1 MFSPD
6 CSEIRS
12 NTCISVYYQK
22 QKMKTT
28 ILSAAPRK
36 KPAFMEGFSTNA
48 DPLCYTYTITDRHCK
63 TMQYR
68 FQVRY
73 MNEKVLHIVEYDK
86 IISRLE
92 EHADSQPGKKL
103 CRELVPM
110 DSLFEIE
117 HAQAQTESALSHLFR
132 KGSISF
138 GNNRD
143 FNYMFGALSVGASLS
158 MPELLQL
165 ASFLDNVGRIRNY
178 GLSKDGER
186 SEIRTRGNSGGKKSG
201 KSASSEKSSQPA
213 ISSAG
218 TDQAEDRPDV
228 LFDLFDCLYPVPS
241 LSAEIRRC
249 ILSEEQVADD
259 ASPALR
265 KVRREMQMTGDKVHQ
280 QLAKMVNTTYSAY
293 LQDNVI
299 TLRGDRYCIPVKAEY
314 KSQVPGLI
322 HDQSSTG
329 STLFIEPAAIV
340 NLNNQLRELAIQ
352 EKKEIEKILASLSAQ
367 AGDHLMELKDDAQ
380 NMTQLDFIFARADL
394 AMEQNATRPVF
405 NDKFYINIRQ
415 GRHPLIDPKKV
426 VPIDIELGSDYDM
439 VIITGPNTGGKTVTL
454 KTVGLFE
461 LMGMAGLH
469 IPAGDRSE
477 LSLFREVF
485 ADIGDEQSIEQSLS
499 TFSSHMKTIVDIFR
513 RVDRQCL
520 CLFDELGAG
529 TDPTEGAALAI
540 SILNFCHV
548 RKIRTLATTHYAEL
562 KAYAMRTEGIVN
574 ASCEFNVETLQPT
587 YRLMVGIP
595 GKSNAFAISQ
605 KLGLPNYIIETAKE
619 QLSQDAQNFED
630 LLSDL
635 EKARQQLHREQEES
649 ARMRESLEKER
660 KALQNKERQFEK
672 RREELLQKANED
684 ARDILARAKEE
695 ADQAI
700 SDLRKASQGGRKG
713 GDLSSMERTRTAL
726 RNKVNEKNASLKFDK
741 EPAAPAGKKLRASDL
756 HIGDKVRVVSM
767 GLTGTV
773 SALPDRN
780 GKVSVRC
787 GILQSKVDLSDLR
800 LVAEDA
806 FGNTLDAYGNPV
818 GGAAGSQKRS
828 GSAMKRAFRDADK
841 AASSGKD
848 MDLSRGSSVSPELNL
863 LGLTTDDAI
872 WKLDKYLD
880 EARVS
885 HLQSVRIVH
894 GKGTGALRNAVHQYL
909 RRQKWI
915 KSFRIGDFGEGDAGV
930 TIVTLKD

>member
-1 MFSPD
+1 
-6 CSEIRS
+6 
-12 NTCISVYYQK
+12 
-22 QKMKTT
+22 
-28 ILSAAPRK
+28 
-36 KPAFMEGFSTNA
+36 
-48 DPLCYTYTITDRHCK
+48 
-63 TMQYR
+63 
-68 FQVRY
+68 

-86 IISRLE
+86 IIAQLE
-92 EHADSQPGKKL
+92 EHADSLPGKKL
-103 CRELVPM
+103 CRDLQPM
-110 DSLFEIE
+110 DNLFDIE

-143 FNYMFGALSVGASLS
+143 FGYMFGALSVGSSLS

-165 ASFLDNVGRIRNY
+165 ASFLDNVGRVRAY
-178 GLSKDGER
+178 GLSRDGER
-186 SEIRTRGNSGGKKSG
+186 QNPMGRVSGSR
-201 KSASSEKSSQPA
+201 
-213 ISSAG
+213 SSAG
-218 TDQAEDRPDV
+218 ADSPKKGRNASAASESRNSGNAQGTHGPEAEEESVDV
-228 LFDLFDCLYPVPS
+228 LYDLFDCLYPVPG

-249 ILSEEQVADD
+249 IISEEQVADD

-265 KVRREMQMTGDKVHQ
+265 KIRREIQQTGDRVHQ

-293 LQDNVI
+293 LQDSVI

-322 HDQSSTG
+322 HDQSSSG

-340 NLNNQLRELAIQ
+340 SLNNSLRELALQ
-352 EKKEIEKILASLSAQ
+352 EKKEIEKILASLSAE

-405 NDKFYINIRQ
+405 NDKYYIHIRQ
-415 GRHPLIDPKKV
+415 GRHPLIDKKKV
-426 VPIDIELGSDYDM
+426 VPIDVELGGEYDM
-439 VIITGPNTGGKTVTL
+439 IIITGPNTGGKTVTL

-477 LSLFREVF
+477 LSLFRDVF

-548 RKIRTLATTHYAEL
+548 RHIRTLATTHYAEL
-562 KAYAMRTEGIVN
+562 KAYAMRTDGVVN

-619 QLSQDAQNFED
+619 QLSQEEKNFED
-630 LLSDL
+630 LLADL
-635 EKARQQLHREQEES
+635 ETSRQKLRAEQEES
-649 ARMRESLEKER
+649 ARLRASLEKDR
-660 KALQNKERQFEK
+660 KALRDREKQFEK

-684 ARDILARAKEE
+684 ARKILEQAKEE
-695 ADQAI
+695 ADKAI
-700 SDLRKASQGGRKG
+700 SDLRKAAQSGPTKPSPTCAR
-713 GDLSSMERTRTAL
+713 LPRAEERGAICPPW
-726 RNKVNEKNASLKFDK
+726 S
-741 EPAAPAGKKLRASDL
+741 APAQPSATRSTRRAPRRPPP
-756 HIGDKVRVVSM
+756 KRKF
-767 GLTGTV
+767 
-773 SALPDRN
+773 P
-780 GKVSVRC
+780 
-787 GILQSKVDLSDLR
+787 
-800 LVAEDA
+800 
-806 FGNTLDAYGNPV
+806 P
-818 GGAAGSQKRS
+818 AGSS
-828 GSAMKRAFRDADK
+828 GPATSMSATGSA
-841 AASSGKD
+841 SS
-848 MDLSRGSSVSPELNL
+848 PW
-863 LGLTTDDAI
+863 A
-872 WKLDKYLD
+872 
-880 EARVS
+880 
-885 HLQSVRIVH
+885 
-894 GKGTGALRNAVHQYL
+894 
-909 RRQKWI
+909 
-915 KSFRIGDFGEGDAGV
+915 
-930 TIVTLKD
+930 

>member
-1 MFSPD
+1 
-6 CSEIRS
+6 
-12 NTCISVYYQK
+12 
-22 QKMKTT
+22 
-28 ILSAAPRK
+28 
-36 KPAFMEGFSTNA
+36 
-48 DPLCYTYTITDRHCK
+48 
-63 TMQYR
+63 
-68 FQVRY
+68 
-73 MNEKVLHIVEYDK
+73 MNEKVLHIVEFDK
-86 IISRLE
+86 IIARLE

-103 CRELVPM
+103 CRELLPL

-143 FNYMFGALSVGASLS
+143 FGYMFGALSVGASLS

-186 SEIRTRGNSGGKKSG
+186 SEIKGRNVNSAKGTGREKAG
-201 KSASSEKSSQPA
+201 ASAP
-213 ISSAG
+213 
-218 TDQAEDRPDV
+218 DQDDPHADV
-228 LFDLFDCLYPVPS
+228 LYDLFDCLYPVPG

-249 ILSEEQVADD
+249 ILSEDQVADD
-259 ASPALR
+259 ASAALR
-265 KVRREMQMTGDKVHQ
+265 KIRREMQMTGDKVHQ

-322 HDQSSTG
+322 HDQSSSG
-329 STLFIEPAAIV
+329 STLFIEPAAV
-340 NLNNQLRELAIQ
+340 VSLNNTLRELALQ
-352 EKKEIEKILASLSAQ
+352 EKKEIDKILASLSAE
-367 AGDHLMELKDDAQ
+367 AGEHLMELKDDAR
-380 NMTQLDFIFARADL
+380 NMTELDFIFARADL

-405 NDKFYINIRQ
+405 NDKYYINIRH

-439 VIITGPNTGGKTVTL
+439 IIITGPNTGGKTVTL

-469 IPAGDRSE
+469 IPTGDRSE

-548 RKIRTLATTHYAEL
+548 RHIRTLATTHYAEL

-619 QLSQDAQNFED
+619 QLSQEAQNFED

-635 EKARQQLHREQEES
+635 ERARQQLRAEQEES
-649 ARMRESLEKER
+649 ARMRAALEKDR
-660 KALQNKERQFEK
+660 KILKDKEKQFEK

-684 ARDILARAKEE
+684 ARDILAKAKED

-700 SDLRKASQGGRKG
+700 SDLRKAAQSGRG

-726 RNKVNEKNASLKFDK
+726 RSKVNEKNASIKFKK
-741 EPAAPAGKKLRASDL
+741 EPAAPAGKKVRASDL
-756 HIGDKVRVVSM
+756 HVGDKVRVVSM

-806 FGNTLDAYGNPV
+806 FGNTLDAFGNPV
-818 GGAAGSQKRS
+818 GGSEKRS
-828 GSAMKRAFRDADK
+828 GSAIKRAFRDADK
-841 AASSGKD
+841 ASSSGKE
-848 MDLSRGSSVSPELNL
+848 MDLSHSSTVSPELNL

-909 RRQKWI
+909 RKQKWI
-915 KSFRIGDFGEGDAGV
+915 KSFRLGDFGEGDAGV
-930 TIVTLKD
+930 TIVTLRN

>member
-1 MFSPD
+1 
-6 CSEIRS
+6 
-12 NTCISVYYQK
+12 
-22 QKMKTT
+22 
-28 ILSAAPRK
+28 
-36 KPAFMEGFSTNA
+36 
-48 DPLCYTYTITDRHCK
+48 
-63 TMQYR
+63 
-68 FQVRY
+68 
-73 MNEKVLHIVEYDK
+73 MNEKVLHIVEFDK
-86 IISRLE
+86 IIARLE

-103 CRELVPM
+103 CRELLPL

-143 FNYMFGALSVGASLS
+143 FGYMFGALSVGASLS

-186 SEIRTRGNSGGKKSG
+186 SEIKGRNVNSAKGTGREKAG
-201 KSASSEKSSQPA
+201 ASAP
-213 ISSAG
+213 
-218 TDQAEDRPDV
+218 DQDDPHADV
-228 LFDLFDCLYPVPS
+228 LYDLFDCLYPVPG

-249 ILSEEQVADD
+249 ILSEDQVADD
-259 ASPALR
+259 ASAALR
-265 KVRREMQMTGDKVHQ
+265 KIRREMQMTGDKVHQ

-322 HDQSSTG
+322 HDQSSSG
-329 STLFIEPAAIV
+329 STLFIEPAAV
-340 NLNNQLRELAIQ
+340 VSLNNTLRELALQ
-352 EKKEIEKILASLSAQ
+352 EKKEIDKILASLSAE
-367 AGDHLMELKDDAQ
+367 AGEHLMELKDDAR
-380 NMTQLDFIFARADL
+380 NMTELDFIFARADL

-405 NDKFYINIRQ
+405 NDKYYINIRH

-439 VIITGPNTGGKTVTL
+439 IIITGPNTGGKTVTL

-548 RKIRTLATTHYAEL
+548 RHIRTLATTHYAEL

-619 QLSQDAQNFED
+619 QLSQEAQNFED

-635 EKARQQLHREQEES
+635 ERARQQLRAEQEES
-649 ARMRESLEKER
+649 ARMRAALEKDR
-660 KALQNKERQFEK
+660 KILKDKEKQFEK

-684 ARDILARAKEE
+684 ARDILAKAKED

-700 SDLRKASQGGRKG
+700 SDLRKAAQSGRG
-713 GDLSSMERTRTAL
+713 GDLSSMERTRTTL
-726 RNKVNEKNASLKFDK
+726 RSKVNEKNASIKFKK
-741 EPAAPAGKKLRASDL
+741 EPAAPAGKKVRASDL
-756 HIGDKVRVVSM
+756 HVGDKVRVVSM

-806 FGNTLDAYGNPV
+806 FGNTLDAFGNPV
-818 GGAAGSQKRS
+818 GGSEKRS
-828 GSAMKRAFRDADK
+828 GSAIKRAFRDADK
-841 AASSGKD
+841 ASSSGKE
-848 MDLSRGSSVSPELNL
+848 MDLSHSSTVSPELNL

-909 RRQKWI
+909 RKQKWI
-915 KSFRIGDFGEGDAGV
+915 KSFRLGDFGEGDAGV
-930 TIVTLKD
+930 TIVTLRN

>member
-1 MFSPD
+1 
-6 CSEIRS
+6 
-12 NTCISVYYQK
+12 
-22 QKMKTT
+22 
-28 ILSAAPRK
+28 
-36 KPAFMEGFSTNA
+36 
-48 DPLCYTYTITDRHCK
+48 
-63 TMQYR
+63 
-68 FQVRY
+68 

-86 IISRLE
+86 IIARLE

-103 CRELVPM
+103 CRDLLPM
-110 DSLFEIE
+110 DNLFDIE
-117 HAQAQTESALSHLFR
+117 HAQAQTESALAHLFR

-143 FNYMFGALSVGASLS
+143 FSYMFGALSVGSPLS

-165 ASFLDNVGRIRNY
+165 ASFLDNVGRIRSY
-178 GLSKDGER
+178 GLSGE
-186 SEIRTRGNSGGKKSG
+186 EDRTD
-201 KSASSEKSSQPA
+201 
-213 ISSAG
+213 AG
-218 TDQAEDRPDV
+218 TDV

-241 LSAEIRRC
+241 LSAQIRRC
-249 ILSEEQVADD
+249 ILSEDQVADD

-265 KVRREMQMTGDKVHQ
+265 RIRRDMQLTGDRVHQ
-280 QLAKMVNTTYSAY
+280 QLAKMVNTTYSSF

-299 TLRGDRYCIPVKAEY
+299 TMRGDRYCIPVKAEY

-340 NLNNQLRELAIQ
+340 TLNNTLRELALQ
-352 EKKEIEKILASLSAQ
+352 EKKEIEKILASLSAE
-367 AGDHLMELKDDAQ
+367 AGEHLMELKDDAK

-405 NDKFYINIRQ
+405 NDRYYINIRH
-415 GRHPLIDPKKV
+415 GRHPLIDKKKV
-426 VPIDIELGSDYDM
+426 VPIDIELGDSYDM

-477 LSLFREVF
+477 LSLFRDVF

-540 SILNFCHV
+540 AILNFCHV
-548 RKIRTLATTHYAEL
+548 RRIRTLATTHYAEL

-630 LLSDL
+630 LLADL
-635 EKARQQLHREQEES
+635 ERSRQQLRAQKEASDRLRAQ
-649 ARMRESLEKER
+649 LEKEQ
-660 KALQNKERQFEK
+660 KALRDREQQFEK

-684 ARDILARAKEE
+684 ARTILEKAKEE

-700 SDLRKASQGGRKG
+700 SDLRKAASKT

-726 RNKVNEKNASLKFDK
+726 RNKVNEKNAKVK
-741 EPAAPAGKKLRASDL
+741 RKPEAAPAGRKVRAQDL
-756 HIGDKVRVVSM
+756 HVGDRVKVISM

-773 SALPDRN
+773 SALPDRS

-787 GILQSKVDLSDLR
+787 GILQSKVELSDLI
-800 LVAEDA
+800 LLAEDVS
-806 FGNTLDAYGNPV
+806 GNLLDAGGRPV
-818 GGAAGSQKRS
+818 GSGKQG
-828 GSAMKRAFRDADK
+828 GSAIKRAFQDADR
-841 AASSGKD
+841 ASSTGSK

-863 LGLTTDDAI
+863 LGLTTDDAVYR
-872 WKLDKYLD
+872 LDKYLD
-880 EARVS
+880 EARMS

-894 GKGTGALRNAVHQYL
+894 GKGTGALRNAVQQYL
-909 RRQKWI
+909 RKQKWI
-915 KSFRIGDFGEGDAGV
+915 RSYRLGDFGEGDAGV
-930 TIVTLKD
+930 TIVTLRE

>member
-1 MFSPD
+1 
-6 CSEIRS
+6 
-12 NTCISVYYQK
+12 
-22 QKMKTT
+22 
-28 ILSAAPRK
+28 
-36 KPAFMEGFSTNA
+36 
-48 DPLCYTYTITDRHCK
+48 
-63 TMQYR
+63 
-68 FQVRY
+68 

-103 CRELVPM
+103 CRELLPM
-110 DSLFEIE
+110 DNLFEIE

-178 GLSKDGER
+178 GLSKDGDR
-186 SEIRTRGNSGGKKSG
+186 SEIKENK
-201 KSASSEKSSQPA
+201 EK
-213 ISSAG
+213 G
-218 TDQAEDRPDV
+218 PDV

-265 KVRREMQMTGDKVHQ
+265 KVRRDMQLTGDKVHQ
-280 QLAKMVNTTYSAY
+280 QLAKMVNSTYSAY

-340 NLNNQLRELAIQ
+340 SLNNQLRELALQ
-352 EKKEIEKILASLSAQ
+352 EKKEIEKILAALSAE
-367 AGDHLMELKDDAQ
+367 AGEHLMELKDDAQ

-415 GRHPLIDPKKV
+415 GRHPLIDSKKV
-426 VPIDIELGSDYDM
+426 VPIDIELGADYNM
-439 VIITGPNTGGKTVTL
+439 IIITGPNTGGKTVTL

-540 SILNFCHV
+540 SILNFCHI

-635 EKARQQLHREQEES
+635 EKTRQQLRREQEES
-649 ARMRESLEKER
+649 ERMRAALEKDR

-684 ARDILARAKEE
+684 ARDILAKAKEE

-700 SDLRKASQGGRKG
+700 SDLRKASQGGKKG

-726 RNKVNEKNASLKFDK
+726 RNKVNEKNASMKFK
-741 EPAAPAGKKLRASDL
+741 NEPAAPAGKKLRASDL
-756 HIGDKVRVVSM
+756 HVGDKVRVVSM

-780 GKVSVRC
+780 GKVNVRC

-806 FGNTLDAYGNPV
+806 FGNTLDAHGNPV
-818 GGAAGSQKRS
+818 GGSEKRS
-828 GSAMKRAFRDADK
+828 GSAIRRAFRDADK
-841 AASSGKD
+841 ASSSGKD

-930 TIVTLKD
+930 TIVTLKE

>member
-1 MFSPD
+1 
-6 CSEIRS
+6 
-12 NTCISVYYQK
+12 
-22 QKMKTT
+22 
-28 ILSAAPRK
+28 
-36 KPAFMEGFSTNA
+36 
-48 DPLCYTYTITDRHCK
+48 
-63 TMQYR
+63 
-68 FQVRY
+68 

-86 IISRLE
+86 IIARLE

-103 CRELVPM
+103 CRDLLPM
-110 DSLFEIE
+110 DNLFDIE
-117 HAQAQTESALSHLFR
+117 HAQAQTESALAHLFR

-143 FNYMFGALSVGASLS
+143 FSYMFGALSVGSSLS

-165 ASFLDNVGRIRNY
+165 ASFLDNVGRIRSY
-178 GLSKDGER
+178 GLSGE
-186 SEIRTRGNSGGKKSG
+186 EDRTD
-201 KSASSEKSSQPA
+201 
-213 ISSAG
+213 AG
-218 TDQAEDRPDV
+218 TDV

-241 LSAEIRRC
+241 LSAQIRRC
-249 ILSEEQVADD
+249 ILSEDQVADD

-265 KVRREMQMTGDKVHQ
+265 RIRRDMQLTGDRVHQ
-280 QLAKMVNTTYSAY
+280 QLAKMVNTTYSSF

-299 TLRGDRYCIPVKAEY
+299 TMRGDRYCIPVKAEY

-340 NLNNQLRELAIQ
+340 TLNNTLRELALQ
-352 EKKEIEKILASLSAQ
+352 EKKEIEKILASLSAE
-367 AGDHLMELKDDAQ
+367 AGEHLMELKDDAK
-380 NMTQLDFIFARADL
+380 NMTQLDFVFARADL

-405 NDKFYINIRQ
+405 NDRYYINIRH
-415 GRHPLIDPKKV
+415 GRHPLIDKKKV
-426 VPIDIELGSDYDM
+426 VPIDIELGDSYDM

-477 LSLFREVF
+477 LSLFRDVF

-540 SILNFCHV
+540 AILNFCHV
-548 RKIRTLATTHYAEL
+548 RRIRTLATTHYAEL

-630 LLSDL
+630 LLADL
-635 EKARQQLHREQEES
+635 ERSRQQLRAQKEASDRLRAQ
-649 ARMRESLEKER
+649 LEKEQ
-660 KALQNKERQFEK
+660 KALRDREQQFEK

-684 ARDILARAKEE
+684 ARTILEKAKEE
-695 ADQAI
+695 ADRAI
-700 SDLRKASQGGRKG
+700 SDLRKAASKT

-726 RNKVNEKNASLKFDK
+726 RNKVNEKNAKVK
-741 EPAAPAGKKLRASDL
+741 RKPEAAPAGRKVRAQDL
-756 HIGDKVRVVSM
+756 HVGDRVKVISM

-773 SALPDRN
+773 SALPDRS

-787 GILQSKVDLSDLR
+787 GILQSKVELSDLI
-800 LVAEDA
+800 LLAEDVS
-806 FGNTLDAYGNPV
+806 GNLLDAGGRPV
-818 GGAAGSQKRS
+818 GSGKQG
-828 GSAMKRAFRDADK
+828 GSAIKRAFQDADR
-841 AASSGKD
+841 ASSTGSK

-863 LGLTTDDAI
+863 LGLTTDDAVYR
-872 WKLDKYLD
+872 LDKYLD
-880 EARVS
+880 EARMS

-894 GKGTGALRNAVHQYL
+894 GKGTGALRNAVQQYL
-909 RRQKWI
+909 RKQKWI
-915 KSFRIGDFGEGDAGV
+915 RSYRLGDFGEGDAGV
-930 TIVTLKD
+930 TIVTLRE

>member
-1 MFSPD
+1 MDFSLD
-6 CSEIRS
+6 AIIHADRF
-12 NTCISVYYQK
+12 
-22 QKMKTT
+22 
-28 ILSAAPRK
+28 A
-36 KPAFMEGFSTNA
+36 NA
-48 DPLCYTYTITDRHCK
+48 NVQVQIY
-63 TMQYR
+63 
-68 FQVRY
+68 QVRF

-103 CRELVPM
+103 CRELKPM
-110 DSLFEIE
+110 DNLFEIE

-178 GLSKDGER
+178 GLSKDGDR
-186 SEIRTRGNSGGKKSG
+186 SEIKENK
-201 KSASSEKSSQPA
+201 
-213 ISSAG
+213 
-218 TDQAEDRPDV
+218 EDKPDV
-228 LFDLFDCLYPVPS
+228 LFDLFDCLYPVHT

-249 ILSEEQVADD
+249 ILSEDQVADD

-265 KVRREMQMTGDKVHQ
+265 KVRRDMQLTGDKIHQ
-280 QLAKMVNTTYSAY
+280 QLAKMVNSTYSAY

-322 HDQSSTG
+322 HDQSSSG

-340 NLNNQLRELAIQ
+340 SLNNQLRELAIQ
-352 EKKEIEKILASLSAQ
+352 EKKEIEKILATLSAE
-367 AGDHLMELKDDAQ
+367 AGEHLMELKDNSQ

-405 NDKFYINIRQ
+405 NDKLYINIRQ

-426 VPIDIELGSDYDM
+426 VPIDIELGSDYNM
-439 VIITGPNTGGKTVTL
+439 IIITGPNTGGKTVTL

-477 LSLFREVF
+477 LSLFRDVF

-540 SILNFCHV
+540 SILNFCHI

-562 KAYAMRTEGIVN
+562 KAYAMRTDGIVN

-635 EKARQQLHREQEES
+635 EKTRQQLRREQEES
-649 ARMRESLEKER
+649 ERMRAALEKDR
-660 KALQNKERQFEK
+660 KALENKERQFEK

-684 ARDILARAKEE
+684 ARDILAKAKEE

-700 SDLRKASQGGRKG
+700 SDLRKASQGGKKG

-726 RNKVNEKNASLKFDK
+726 RNKVNEKNASMKFK
-741 EPAAPAGKKLRASDL
+741 SEPAAPAGKKLRASDL
-756 HIGDKVRVVSM
+756 HVGDKVRVISM

-773 SALPDRN
+773 STLPDRN
-780 GKVSVRC
+780 GKVNVRC

-818 GGAAGSQKRS
+818 GSGSRKQS
-828 GSAMKRAFRDADK
+828 GSAIKRAFRDADK
-841 AASSGKD
+841 ASSSGKGL
-848 MDLSRGSSVSPELNL
+848 DLSRGSSVSPELNL

-885 HLQSVRIVH
+885 NLQSVRIVH

-915 KSFRIGDFGEGDAGV
+915 KSYRIGDFGEGDAGV

>member
-1 MFSPD
+1 
-6 CSEIRS
+6 
-12 NTCISVYYQK
+12 
-22 QKMKTT
+22 
-28 ILSAAPRK
+28 
-36 KPAFMEGFSTNA
+36 
-48 DPLCYTYTITDRHCK
+48 
-63 TMQYR
+63 
-68 FQVRY
+68 

-86 IISRLE
+86 IIARLE

-103 CRELVPM
+103 CRDLLPM
-110 DSLFEIE
+110 DNLFDIE
-117 HAQAQTESALSHLFR
+117 HAQAQTESALAHLFR

-143 FNYMFGALSVGASLS
+143 FSYMFGALSVGSSLS

-165 ASFLDNVGRIRNY
+165 ASFLDNVGRIRSY
-178 GLSKDGER
+178 GLSGE
-186 SEIRTRGNSGGKKSG
+186 EDRTD
-201 KSASSEKSSQPA
+201 
-213 ISSAG
+213 AG
-218 TDQAEDRPDV
+218 TDV

-241 LSAEIRRC
+241 LSAQIRRC
-249 ILSEEQVADD
+249 ILSEDQVADD

-265 KVRREMQMTGDKVHQ
+265 RIRRDMQLTGDRVHQ
-280 QLAKMVNTTYSAY
+280 QLAKMVNTTYSSF

-299 TLRGDRYCIPVKAEY
+299 TMRGDRYCIPVKAEY

-340 NLNNQLRELAIQ
+340 TLNNTLRELALQ
-352 EKKEIEKILASLSAQ
+352 EKKEIEKILASLSAE
-367 AGDHLMELKDDAQ
+367 AGEHLMELKDDAK

-405 NDKFYINIRQ
+405 NDRYYINIRH
-415 GRHPLIDPKKV
+415 GRHPLIDKKKV
-426 VPIDIELGSDYDM
+426 VPIDIELGDSYDM

-477 LSLFREVF
+477 LSLFRDVF

-540 SILNFCHV
+540 AILNFCHV
-548 RKIRTLATTHYAEL
+548 RRIRTLATTHYAEL

-630 LLSDL
+630 LLADL
-635 EKARQQLHREQEES
+635 ERSRQQLRAQKEASDRLRAQ
-649 ARMRESLEKER
+649 LEKEQ
-660 KALQNKERQFEK
+660 KALRDREQQFEK

-684 ARDILARAKEE
+684 ARTILEKAKEE
-695 ADQAI
+695 ADRAI
-700 SDLRKASQGGRKG
+700 SDLRKAASKT

-726 RNKVNEKNASLKFDK
+726 RNKVNEKNAKVK
-741 EPAAPAGKKLRASDL
+741 RKPEAAPAGRKVRAQDL
-756 HIGDKVRVVSM
+756 HVGDRVKVISM

-773 SALPDRN
+773 SALPDRS

-787 GILQSKVDLSDLR
+787 GILQSKVELSDLI
-800 LVAEDA
+800 LLAEDVS
-806 FGNTLDAYGNPV
+806 GNLLDAGGRPV
-818 GGAAGSQKRS
+818 GSGKQG
-828 GSAMKRAFRDADK
+828 GSAIKRAFQDADR
-841 AASSGKD
+841 ASSTGSK

-863 LGLTTDDAI
+863 LGLTTDDAVYR
-872 WKLDKYLD
+872 LDKYLD
-880 EARVS
+880 EARMS

-894 GKGTGALRNAVHQYL
+894 GKGTGALRNAVQQYL
-909 RRQKWI
+909 RKQKWI
-915 KSFRIGDFGEGDAGV
+915 RSYRLGDFGEGDAGV
-930 TIVTLKD
+930 TIVTLRE